1 MNTLGKILVVLNLL
15 FALVTGGFIVF
26 SFATRFRYE
35 QALENQRREVI
46 ASKGALEGGS
56 KVLATLD
63 AKYKNAVAE
72 RDKVKADFA
81 DTVLVRDAKLA
92 EKDNEIDTKTKELE
106 KAKVYL
112 TKMQEEI
119 NRRNEEVKNLGIAI
133 KKREETILD
142 LEGKTRFFQAEAVSQ
157 KAKADSLQARN
168 DQLQELN
175 RIISV
180 ELAKSRVGAPA
191 GTPSVKLPNQPNPPT
206 SLVTGKVDR
215 VEVKDPDTVLI
226 SVGSDHG
233 LATNNTLYAYRL
245 EPEATYLGMIRIVE
259 VHHQSAVGR
268 LERTSVSRRIPL
280 RSGDKVS
287 SDLKFR

>member
-26 SFATRFRYE
+26 SALTRVRYE
-35 QALENQRREVI
+35 QRLEDQRREVI
-46 ASKGALEGGS
+46 AAKGALEGGN

-72 RDKVKADFA
+72 RDKLKADFA
-81 DTVLVRDAKLA
+81 DTVLERDAKLA

-106 KAKVYL
+106 KSKVYL

-119 NRRNEEVKNLGIAI
+119 NRRNDEVKNLGIAI

-142 LEGKTRFFQAEAVSQ
+142 LEGKTRFFQAEAVAQ
-157 KAKADSLQARN
+157 KAKADSLQSRN
-168 DQLQELN
+168 DQLLAQN
-175 RIISV
+175 REYATMIV
-180 ELAKSRVGAPA
+180 KGRVGTPGGGPA
-191 GTPSVKLPNQPNPPT
+191 IKLPNEPNPPT
-206 SLVTGKVDR
+206 ALVTGRVDR
-215 VEVKDPDTVLI
+215 VEVKDPDTVLL

-268 LERTSVSRRIPL
+268 LERTSVSGRIPL
-280 RSGDKVS
+280 RTGDKVS